1 MILKAVFYFRWSTI
15 FRGCDGLPGVPAGEG
30 AQAGEQTGRPE
41 CHCSLTGES
50 NSPKELPHLPSNPNK
65 SFWVYQNLKDK
76 MQKAYTSFS
85 VFFFFLCINKFLHR
99 NRNFCWDY
107 IENKN
112 CLFPIN

>member
-50 NSPKELPHLPSNPNK
+50 NSPKELPHLPLPKFKGQNAK
-65 SFWVYQNLKDK
+65 SLHFL
-76 MQKAYTSFS
+76 FS
-85 VFFFFLCINKFLHR
+85 VFL
-99 NRNFCWDY
+99 FCA
-107 IENKN
+107 
-112 CLFPIN
+112 

>member
-65 SFWVYQNLKDK
+65 LFWVYQNLKDK

-85 VFFFFLCINKFLHR
+85 VFFFSVHKQVFTQKQKFLLGLYR
-99 NRNFCWDY
+99 KQKLSLPY
-107 IENKN
+107 
-112 CLFPIN
+112 

>member
-50 NSPKELPHLPSNPNK
+50 NSPKEK

-85 VFFFFLCINKFLHR
+85 VFFCSVHKQVFTQKQKFLLGLYR
-99 NRNFCWDY
+99 KQKLSLPY
-107 IENKN
+107 
-112 CLFPIN
+112 